1 MKITKA
7 KLKQL
12 IKEEL
17 DEMAG
22 RRQYSEEF
30 EDLAAHILSNLDK
43 PMSQIQ
49 LAEERGDMSLFTAEE
64 LRGYIPAMQESI
76 QLLEQ
81 MAGLYQVN
89 EARIG
94 GEFDNIPVKNPSHD
108 VFDKVMQMYR
118 FLVGTHNVDPERAK
132 KMIRDQTEH
141 ALSQAGTHP
150 MSKTQR

>member
-17 DEMAG
+17 EN
-22 RRQYSEEF
+22 F
-30 EDLAAHILSNLDK
+30 
-43 PMSQIQ
+43 
-49 LAEERGDMSLFTAEE
+49 
-64 LRGYIPAMQESI
+64 
-76 QLLEQ
+76 
-81 MAGLYQVN
+81 N
-89 EARIG
+89 EAV
-94 GEFDNIPVKNPSHD
+94 DPSKD

-118 FLVGTHNVDPERAK
+118 FLVGEYGVDPERAK
-132 KMIRDQTEH
+132 KMIRDQTEF

>member
-17 DEMAG
+17 EN
-22 RRQYSEEF
+22 F
-30 EDLAAHILSNLDK
+30 
-43 PMSQIQ
+43 
-49 LAEERGDMSLFTAEE
+49 
-64 LRGYIPAMQESI
+64 
-76 QLLEQ
+76 
-81 MAGLYQVN
+81 N
-89 EARIG
+89 EAV
-94 GEFDNIPVKNPSHD
+94 DPSKD

-118 FLVGTHNVDPERAK
+118 FLVGEYGVDPERAK